1 MKIFNFYFNTIGLK
15 NIELRKYI
23 IALLII
29 APLFLNPL
37 KINNFENNNSKFKFF
52 VFETINNSKFKF
64 FVFETIIIHY
74 NNLIEIENYLER
86 NNYDSKIFFIS
97 IVIVYLILHFIW
109 ALVLFSFWFYIINY
123 IYEKFLI
130 KL

>member
-37 KINNFENNNSKFKFF
+37 KINNFEN
-52 VFETINNSKFKF
+52 NNSKFKF